1 MMDYIGPLLLQVCL
15 IALNAIFACAET
27 AFLSNNSA
35 RIEKMVEEG
44 DKNTK
49 KKKYF
54 QLFRQNTC
62 TVHFFDILLQR
73 QNGKTT
79 FLDTK
84 TSLERWQSGRLHR
97 S

>member
-1 MMDYIGPLLLQVCL
+1 MKAIVKHTVFFLLPKRGK
-15 IALNAIFACAET
+15 ET
-27 AFLSNNSA
+27 KKRYKNRA
-35 RIEKMVEEG
+35 KT